1 MVKNLTG
8 MRTSYRH
15 MLAVLCIGCLSASV
29 AFAQNQAVEQQIRKG
44 NTSYQLSSYAEA
56 AQWYRQ
62 ALASDLAGKYQ
73 QVRLNLGNAL
83 FLQAAYDDAL
93 EQYNQLI
100 ASDAAA
106 SFKSAAY
113 YNAGNA
119 LLAQKR
125 YAEAIAFYKQCLRL
139 NPEDEDAR
147 YNFSLANALLHAS
160 QSPAKAPPGPEKEY
174 RPPPVQ
180 LDPEKLRDMLKQ
192 LQAAEDKTLKNRPPA
207 SQSQNLK
214 EKDW

>member
-8 MRTSYRH
+8 IRTSYRH
-15 MLAVLCIGCLSASV
+15 MLTVLGICCLSVYV
-29 AFAQNQAVEQQIRKG
+29 AFGQNQTVEQLIQRG
-44 NTSYQLSSYAEA
+44 NSSYQSSSYAEA

-62 ALASDLAGKYQ
+62 ALAGDLAGGYK

-93 EQYNQLI
+93 EQYHQLI

-106 SFKSAAY
+106 SIRSAAY

-119 LLAQKR
+119 LLAQKK
-125 YAEAIAFYKQCLRL
+125 YADAIASYKQCLRL

-160 QSPAKAPPGPEKEY
+160 KSPAKAPPRPEKEF

-207 SQSQNLK
+207 TQSRNLK